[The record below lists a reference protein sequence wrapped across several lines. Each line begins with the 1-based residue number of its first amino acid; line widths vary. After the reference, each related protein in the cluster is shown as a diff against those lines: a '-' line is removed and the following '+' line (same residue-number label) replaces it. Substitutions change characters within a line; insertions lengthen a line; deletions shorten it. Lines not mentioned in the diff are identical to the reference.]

1 MPTGKDTII
10 TNHEIKYDEKTILE
24 AIKNYYKETVFITD
38 GEGMIIFV
46 NREAG
51 ARLHTD
57 SESMMGKHTLELIKE
72 GLYQYST
79 TMDAIKKKQPVLA
92 EIKHEDNNHLFSHSV
107 PILNEKNE
115 VVMVVTSNMSVEHNE
130 EWANVIAHERKEA
143 DLMRRELDYLRL
155 QDQRVIVAHSPV
167 MKNILS
173 MIDAIAPTDSSVVLL
188 GASGTGKDMMAR
200 LIHDKSRRAGK
211 SYISINCAAIPDNL
225 LESELFGYEPGSF
238 SGALSKTKIG
248 LFEAAAGGTLFLDE
262 IGEMSMALQAKLL
275 RVLEN
280 HEIRR
285 VGGVKN
291 INVDVRV
298 ICATNSELGE
308 LVEQKRFRKDLFYRL
323 SVFTI
328 TLPLLKDRKEDIILI
343 AENFV
348 SELNKKYNKRKT
360 LSKEMMQSLLEYDW
374 PGNIRELRNV
384 IERNYIITSEND
396 NALLDGMMPSR
407 SREEMTMIR
416 DIEGIT
422 SLKDYMDIM
431 EKQVID
437 KFLQKYNGN
446 VQKTAERLGI
456 HRSVLYKKIKYKNG
470 K

>member
-1 MPTGKDTII
+1 
-10 TNHEIKYDEKTILE
+10 
-24 AIKNYYKETVFITD
+24 
-38 GEGMIIFV
+38 
-46 NREAG
+46 
-51 ARLHTD
+51 
-57 SESMMGKHTLELIKE
+57 
-72 GLYQYST
+72 
-79 TMDAIKKKQPVLA
+79 MDL
-92 EIKHEDNNHLFSHSV
+92 L
-107 PILNEKNE
+107 
-115 VVMVVTSNMSVEHNE
+115 
-130 EWANVIAHERKEA
+130 
-143 DLMRRELDYLRL
+143 RRELDYLRL

-200 LIHDKSRRAGK
+200 LIHDKSKRARE

-238 SGALSKTKIG
+238 SGALHKTKIG
-248 LFEAAAGGTLFLDE
+248 LFEAATGGTLFLDE
-262 IGEMSMALQAKLL
+262 IGEMSMSLQAKLL

-291 INVDVRV
+291 IHVDVRV
-298 ICATNSELGE
+298 ICATNSALDD
-308 LVEQKRFRKDLFYRL
+308 LVEQKKFRKDLYYRL

-348 SELNKKYNKRKT
+348 SELNKKYNKKKT
-360 LSKEMMQSLLEYDW
+360 LSKDMVQALLEYDW

-384 IERNYIITSEND
+384 IERNYIITPEE
-396 NALLDGMMPSR
+396 DGVQCDLIQPVSPK
-407 SREEMTMIR
+407 EEMYTIGEI
-416 DIEGIT
+416 DQIT
-422 SLKDYMDIM
+422 SLKEYM
-431 EKQVID
+431 EKMESGVIEE
-437 KFLQKYNGN
+437 FLKKYDGN

-456 HRSVLYKKIKYKNG
+456 HRSVLYKKIKHKN
-470 K
+470 KE